1 MTRAALLPSVALVT
15 LVALAFHLWLAHAL
29 PLVED
34 EAYYAL
40 WATVPSAGYY
50 DHPPMIAWWIRAGE
64 AVFGASPLGV
74 RLLSV
79 LGFALAT
86 PMAARI
92 AVLAGRA
99 AGNAAGDGAGSGP
112 ETARRAALYL
122 NATVLILVLGFT
134 ATPDAPS
141 TFFWALTGWALAE
154 AVAGSRHGGWWLL
167 AGLGAGLG
175 VLSKFTNL
183 FLWVGLAGW
192 LVATRAG
199 RAELRRPVVW
209 LAAVLA
215 LAVLVPY
222 ARWNIAHD
230 GLGLTR
236 QFGRIGQGEAPGWHW
251 LLAYLGATVAL
262 VSPLILADALAGVT
276 RSRGPARLLLWLTA
290 PLVVYMGVHALKAQ
304 VQANWLVPLFP
315 GIAALAALGAGNR
328 PARHVWRSAGVGLA
342 LGLILLGLALWPGRP
357 IFPGKNP
364 PNEMK
369 GWAPVVADLRQAM
382 AETGARWVATDS
394 YGLTGTLSFELSGTP
409 VWAINEAGRYI
420 FRGPLPPALCAAPGL
435 LVTLGAP
442 PPEVLARFA
451 EHAPPHE
458 MLRRSGPAV
467 LQVLTATPVRGLQ
480 PCAVTP

>member
-1 MTRAALLPSVALVT
+1 MTRAPFLPSVALIT
-15 LVALAFHLWLAHAL
+15 LLALAFHLWLAHAL

-64 AVFGASPLGV
+64 VLFGHTPLAV
-74 RLLSV
+74 RLLPV
-79 LGFALAT
+79 LAFALAT
-86 PMAARI
+86 PMAARV
-92 AVLAGRA
+92 AVLAAGDAA
-99 AGNAAGDGAGSGP
+99 AG
-112 ETARRAALYL
+112 RRAALYL
-122 NATVLILVLGFT
+122 NAMVVVLVLGFT

-154 AVAGSRHGGWWLL
+154 ATAGNRHGGWWLL

-192 LVATRAG
+192 LLATRAG

-209 LAAVLA
+209 AAAALA

-222 ARWNIAHD
+222 ARWNMAHD

-236 QFGRIGQGEAPGWHW
+236 QFGRIGSGEAPGWHW

-262 VSPLILADALAGVT
+262 VSPVILIDALAGVP
-276 RSRGPARLLLWLTA
+276 RARGAAGLLLWLTA
-290 PLVVYMGVHALKAQ
+290 PLVLYMAVHALKAQ

-315 GIAALAALGAGNR
+315 GLAALAALGARDR
-328 PARHVWRSAGVGLA
+328 PARHLWFAAAVGAG
-342 LGLILLGLALWPGRP
+342 LGLGALGLALLPGRP
-357 IFPGKNP
+357 LFPGQNP

-369 GWAPVVADLRQAM
+369 GWAQVVAEVQRSLAD
-382 AETGARWVATDS
+382 TGAGWVATAS
-394 YGLTGTLSFELSGTP
+394 YGLTGTLSFDLPDTP
-409 VWAINEAGRYI
+409 VWAINEAGRYL
-420 FRGPLPPALCAAPGL
+420 FRGPLPQVLCTAPGL

-442 PPEVLARFA
+442 PPEVLARFTS
-451 EHAPPHE
+451 HGAPRTIE
-458 MLRRSGPAV
+458 RRSGAAV
-467 LQVLTATPVRGLQ
+467 LQVLTATPVQGLT